1 MSLVI
6 VNYFELVL
14 IILLQKF
21 LLIVDLQMLSGK
33 LRFFHLLLN
42 FQKISLKL
50 LHKFSDCF
58 FIRGFYVSDATFV
71 CLF

>member
-21 LLIVDLQMLSGK
+21 LLIVDLQMLGGK

-50 LHKFSDCF
+50 LHKFPYCF

-71 CLF
+71 SLF